1 MQRNQRKILRDVFLR
16 ITPLLSTSI
25 LIACTMAKQPSYVD
39 AAVVPLSDLNI
50 VRTEIPDVLI
60 EASKQPYNIPN
71 NLDCE
76 SLNTDIYQL
85 NRVLGSDYDVPKS
98 SEHDWVDQ
106 GMDEAGSRAVGAL
119 RRTTE
124 GVVPFR
130 SWVRK
135 LTGAERYSKKIAT
148 SIAAGITRRAFLKGL
163 RLQMNCPMT
172 LPQTPYRQLIV
183 KMTWYELNVGVHKQK
198 P

>member
-1 MQRNQRKILRDVFLR
+1 M
-16 ITPLLSTSI
+16 T
-25 LIACTMAKQPSYVD
+25 KQPSYVD

-50 VRTEIPDVLI
+50 VRTEIPDILM
-60 EASKQPYNIPN
+60 EASKQPYKIPN
-71 NLDCE
+71 DLSCATLD
-76 SLNTDIYQL
+76 TDIHAL

-98 SEHDWVDQ
+98 SEHDWIDQ

-135 LTGAERYSKKIAT
+135 LTGAERYSKKIAST
-148 SIAAGITRRAFLKGL
+148 IAAGITRRAFLKGV
-163 RLQMNCPMT
+163 RVSMMCPLT
-172 LPQTPYRQLIV
+172 IPQIPYRQLN
-183 KMTWYELNVGVHKQK
+183 LNQVQLN
-198 P
+198 